1 MGDIEVHEDTYYI
14 TATRDI
20 SEGEVLYMSYSE
32 GAPRMF
38 SQYGFVEQAPALWW
52 IDVPSHR
59 GEGKIQRMNWTIGTQ
74 YEGEHKSPHGH
85 VKWPEGDK
93 TDFEAFHNEAVD
105 LLDKL
110 LDIG

>member
-1 MGDIEVHEDTYYI
+1 
-14 TATRDI
+14 
-20 SEGEVLYMSYSE
+20 MS
-32 GAPRMF
+32 
-38 SQYGFVEQAPALWW
+38 
-52 IDVPSHR
+52 
-59 GEGKIQRMNWTIGTQ
+59 WTIQTQ

-110 LDIG
+110 LDIDKRLDLDFESLHKERALAYRKAFKEALQVAILSAESQPWGILSLFEEDSEQEEEDHMEQVDEE